1 MQPCRTLFA
10 SYSIILRAEC
20 PPPQT
25 CRRITCHCRC
35 NCLCSKPTF
44 MRAESCTCVVSP
56 KAVPIFGSSTNCSH
70 FTAVASYIR
79 HDPPSRRHDLR
90 DLTEPT
96 SNGLSGSARCMFC
109 TLYMFISVF
118 LLHIVVIECHWSLAK
133 YIKSLKLLKSLR
145 RFDECHA
152 FWWGVCWNCNVSNAK
167 PCRPCLGRGAEW
179 WTPGSLIVVW

>member
-25 CRRITCHCRC
+25 CWRITCHCRC
-35 NCLCSKPTF
+35 NCLCSKPTL
-44 MRAESCTCVVSP
+44 MRAESCTCEVSP
-56 KAVPIFGSSTNCSH
+56 KGVPIFGS
-70 FTAVASYIR
+70 SYIR

-109 TLYMFISVF
+109 TCLFPFFASYS
-118 LLHIVVIECHWSLAK
+118 CHWSIAK
-133 YIKSLKLLKSLR
+133 HIKSLKLLKSLR

>member
-96 SNGLSGSARCMFC
+96 SNGLSGSGEMYV
-109 TLYMFISVF
+109 LY
-118 LLHIVVIECHWSLAK
+118 IVHVYFRFSASYSCHWM
-133 YIKSLKLLKSLR
+133 SLKHCKVHKIAEIIEITTSIWWMSCLLMGCLLKLQ
-145 RFDECHA
+145 
-152 FWWGVCWNCNVSNAK
+152 
-167 PCRPCLGRGAEW
+167 CLKR
-179 WTPGSLIVVW
+179 